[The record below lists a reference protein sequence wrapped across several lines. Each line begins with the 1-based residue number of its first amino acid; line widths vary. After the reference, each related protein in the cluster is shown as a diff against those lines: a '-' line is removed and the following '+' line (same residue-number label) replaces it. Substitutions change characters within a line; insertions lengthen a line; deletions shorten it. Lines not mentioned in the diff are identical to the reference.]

1 VLREIRA
8 ARAQEAQAQE
18 DAPMVG
24 MVAHVL
30 GTLALVGAGIVF
42 AALLD
47 LDVTMGTTA
56 SWVAPGAV
64 AFIGGLLAATHL

>member
-47 LDVTMGTTA
+47 LDVTMGTPPRGSRRA
-56 SWVAPGAV
+56 LSPSSADSWRPR
-64 AFIGGLLAATHL
+64 IL